1 MQGRPLRSRKS
12 QLLQEQLRASIPR
25 IDKLTEVRGAMT
37 HASKPHPVCTFGP
50 FRVDF
55 ATCEIHKHGI
65 RLHVQ
70 SQPVRVLCFLV
81 EQQGRLVTRQELQ
94 EKFWPGH
101 SAEEVDDSLNSTV
114 KKLREAL
121 GDDAGKP
128 LYIETIPR
136 RGYRFI
142 APVQM
147 EASEKSLVERQTG
160 SSEVMAETTPQA
172 VVVHREP
179 LGWRRHRKLG
189 AIGLLTVIAIV
200 GLLSVTAFMRRAGAD
215 AQIHSI
221 AVLPFENLSGDS
233 GQDYFA
239 EGLTDAVTTNLAQIG
254 SVKVISRSSANH
266 YRKNSKPPEKVRQEL
281 GVDAVVEGTVARSG
295 ARVRV
300 NARLILTA
308 DERSLWAQ
316 TFERDAGDILA
327 LEDDLA
333 QSVSRRIEVALAPEF
348 MYRRDEPHP
357 VNVQAYEAYLNG
369 MHDLNNH
376 RTNSELQKSLEQ
388 FNEAIALDA
397 KFANAY
403 AGKAI
408 AYNLLGDYDEIPGSQ
423 AGPSAEAAARR
434 ALALDPSLAAAH
446 SALAF
451 ALWKYS
457 WDWKTAET
465 EFQKSLVL
473 NPNNAHTHHIYA
485 VLLACRGD
493 FTTAD
498 EHMRK
503 ALALDPLSM
512 IIRTNIGWFY
522 YFQHDYAKA
531 EQAFQEVLK
540 LDPGFLP
547 ARQKLWITYAAEGK
561 TEQATAELENLMRLF
576 GHEQLLQ
583 RVEGANPS
591 AKYQAAVQGYADL
604 GVLTP
609 YEKARYL
616 ALLGKKS
623 EAVRALREAAA
634 QRSAWMVYLQIEPVF
649 DALRS
654 RPEFAELVLQANIP
668 EIAGTATAQQ
678 SSPDRQV
685 K

>member
-1 MQGRPLRSRKS
+1 LN
-12 QLLQEQLRASIPR
+12 
-25 IDKLTEVRGAMT
+25 
-37 HASKPHPVCTFGP
+37 PHPVWTFGP

-55 ATCEIHKHGI
+55 ETCEIYKHGI

-70 SQPVRVLCFLV
+70 SQPVRVLWFLV
-81 EQQGRLVTRQELQ
+81 ERPGQLVARQTLQ
-94 EKFWPGH
+94 EKLWPGH
-101 SAEEVDDSLNSTV
+101 SPEEVDDSLNSTV

-142 APVQM
+142 APIQM
-147 EASEKSLVERQTG
+147 ESAEKPPGATSTSADEPSWLA
-160 SSEVMAETTPQA
+160 AETAVQA
-172 VVVHREP
+172 TVIPAEP
-179 LGWRRHRKLG
+179 LGWRRYRKPG
-189 AIGLLTVIAIV
+189 AIGLLTLTAIV
-200 GLLSVTAFMRRAGAD
+200 GLLSVTAFLKRAGAD

-233 GQDYFA
+233 SQDYFA
-239 EGLTDAVTTNLAQIG
+239 EGLTDAVTTDLAQIG

-266 YRKNSKPPEKVRQEL
+266 YKKDYKPLVKIGQEL

-295 ARVRV
+295 ERVRV
-300 NARLILTA
+300 NARLVSTG
-308 DERSLWAQ
+308 DDRNLWAQ
-316 TFERDAGDILA
+316 SFERDTGDILA

-333 QSVSRRIEVALAPEF
+333 QSVSRRIEVALTPNF
-348 MYRRDEPHP
+348 MARRNEPHP
-357 VNVQAYEAYLNG
+357 VNVQAYEAYLSG

-376 RTNSELQKSLEQ
+376 RTNNELQKSLEQ
-388 FNEAIALDA
+388 FDEAISLDP
-397 KFANAY
+397 KFAGAY

-423 AGPSAEAAARR
+423 AGPSSEAAARR
-434 ALALDPSLAAAH
+434 ALELDPTLATAH

-457 WDWKTAET
+457 WDWKSAES
-465 EFQKSLVL
+465 EFQKSLAL
-473 NPNNAHTHHIYA
+473 NPNNAHTQHIYA

-493 FTTAD
+493 FAGAD

-512 IIRTNIGWFY
+512 IIRTNIGWFH
-522 YFQHDYAKA
+522 YFQRDYAKA
-531 EQAFQEVLK
+531 EEAYLEVLK

-547 ARQKLWITYAAEGK
+547 ARQKLWITYAMEGK
-561 TEQATAELENLMRLF
+561 TEQATSELENLMRLF
-576 GHEQLLQ
+576 GHKELLE
-583 RVEGANPS
+583 RVEAAKPS
-591 AKYQAAVQGYADL
+591 SRYQAAVQGYADA

-609 YEKARYL
+609 YERARYL
-616 ALLGKKS
+616 ALRGKTP
-623 EAVRALREAAA
+623 EAVRALHEAAA
-634 QRSAWMVYLQIEPVF
+634 QRSAWMVYLRIEPVF

-654 RPEFAELVLQANIP
+654 RPEFADLVRQANIP
-668 EIAGTATAQQ
+668 ELPGKEVAKASGK
-678 SSPDRQV
+678 SN
-685 K
+685 